1 MLLSLAIR
9 NVWTRAP
16 SASSTAF
23 VYRATAAG
31 AAASPGLDSFAFT
44 AVKKRVE
51 ADPTDIAAAWIGLT
65 MSAACGCNVD
75 GIPAKAGLADA
86 NSINESTA
94 VSNGFAKICA
104 WKWIHCVRL
113 RVVHGMHVC
122 VSVQQVFL
130 LVGIYKI
137 TFI

>member
-104 WKWIHCVRL
+104 WKWIHCV
-113 RVVHGMHVC
+113 C
-122 VSVQQVFL
+122 VSEGEGGEAPMMVAASSSEVRQ
-130 LVGIYKI
+130 IK
-137 TFI
+137 